1 MKSEHAKQRTVILRR
16 CADFD
21 VAVIRG
27 IIKEC
32 IEELGEKPHGRTLVK
47 PNVVTA
53 NKKYIHHSY
62 THPSF
67 MEGLVDELKQHTP
80 AGNITIGESSGFG
93 VPPGLFLSEAGYFE
107 LGKKLGVR
115 ISDFNQE
122 SYETVE
128 LSKGVAHKSVRV
140 ARSLHNADYKVW
152 APKLKYHICCTIT
165 NALKLNI
172 GILLHKERMHCHDDR
187 LNEKIVDLLEVGY
200 PDLIATDAIYIGHGY
215 ESAPQGFHLGL
226 IMVANDPIASDAV
239 ASAVLGYRPEETE
252 HLKIASQ
259 RGYGSISLDDI
270 AIGGDYPL
278 EELREKTKD
287 IVSEYQDIHEVET
300 PLKFYCGNAPER
312 NAFCY
317 GGCLAAVKGCLGT
330 VDKRRPGSVQN
341 AKPGAIVTGVYGGDV
356 IHPGQPVMLLGEC
369 TRVTGRLEAGTVKR
383 LPGCPIGTARMLFGL
398 PRMCGMPSPATD
410 LRDALLFA
418 RFFARDLWKGL
429 MLKYSPSSSSVSGTS
444 GGSSSVPRASRSG

>member
-1 MKSEHAKQRTVILRR
+1 MKSEHAKQRKVILRR

-21 VAVIRG
+21 PAVIRG
-27 IIKEC
+27 IIKES

-62 THPSF
+62 THPAF
-67 MEGLVDELKQHTP
+67 MEGLVEELKQHTP
-80 AGNITIGESSGFG
+80 AENITIGESSGFG

-107 LGKKLGVR
+107 LGKKLGVG

-122 SYETVE
+122 SYQTVE

-140 ARSLHNADYKVW
+140 AGSLHNADYKVW

-226 IMVANDPIASDAV
+226 IMVANDPVASDAV

-252 HLKIASQ
+252 HLKIASE

-270 AIGGDYPL
+270 AITGDYPL
-278 EELREKTKD
+278 GELREKTKD

-341 AKPGAIVTGVYGGDV
+341 ARPGAIVTGVYDGDV

-383 LPGCPIGTARMLFGL
+383 LPGCPIGTARMIFVL
-398 PRMCGMPSPATD
+398 PRMFGMPSPATD

-418 RFFARDLWKGL
+418 RFFARDLWKSFT
-429 MLKYSPSSSSVSGTS
+429 LKYSLSSSSVSGTS
-444 GGSSSVPRASRSG
+444 GGSSSVPRTSRSG